1 MNALRRI
8 FRRDDT
14 IDLNRDALDLEETR
28 RLGTRD
34 TASAYEA
41 ITAVKAEQQRLRR
54 LRKILETR
62 ASRLTPGKIL
72 ETRASRLTPGK
83 IRRDLRFTG
92 GQYGE
97 MALERASQPGGE
109 KAMYETQLEAI
120 EQREQAVHDLWIDL
134 ERFVRS

>member
-62 ASRLTPGKIL
+62 ASRLTPGKI
-72 ETRASRLTPGK
+72 
-83 IRRDLRFTG
+83 RRDLRFTG

-97 MALERASQPGGE
+97 MALERASQPSGE